1 MAVAPRRPTT
11 ASKQPAAA
19 AAVTTIFLP
28 RGISAMAAFFAAVPA
43 LTILAIGIA
52 VMRNAL
58 PLPLTALLAI
68 VACSCGYWI
77 KIALPQLGD
86 INIEMTAH
94 DLVIK
99 RLIGRSTYPWSQI
112 ESVKLFDPGSTL
124 ADSGR
129 GEEGRVAI
137 GLFLRST
144 AKTRT
149 PDAPPDV
156 TVITGTADNAEP
168 IIKACERITVHHR
181 RGPAGAN
188 GVGFGRNL
196 KGFRKP
202 AKATGAAA

>member
-86 INIEMTAH
+86 INNRLSALTSEVRRAVAATASIAP
-94 DLVIK
+94 VIMPSK
-99 RLIGRSTYPWSQI
+99 PGRTTFSVNSGFYQGRSGAGFGFAHRLDVAVPLMVHGGYSNGGGSAHIGR
-112 ESVKLFDPGSTL
+112 
-124 ADSGR
+124 
-129 GEEGRVAI
+129 
-137 GLFLRST
+137 
-144 AKTRT
+144 
-149 PDAPPDV
+149 
-156 TVITGTADNAEP
+156 
-168 IIKACERITVHHR
+168 
-181 RGPAGAN
+181 
-188 GVGFGRNL
+188 VGMAVEF
-196 KGFRKP
+196 
-202 AKATGAAA
+202 

>member
-1 MAVAPRRPTT
+1 MAVAPRKPTT
-11 ASKQPAAA
+11 ASKQPAPAA
-19 AAVTTIFLP
+19 ATTILLP
-28 RGISAMAAFFAAVPA
+28 RGIPPMAAFFVAVPA

-52 VMRNAL
+52 VMGNAL

-68 VACSCGYWI
+68 VVCSCGYWI

-86 INIEMTAH
+86 VSIELTAQ

-99 RLIGRSTYPWSQI
+99 RLTGRSTYPWSQV
-112 ESVKLFDPGSTL
+112 ESVKLFDPGSTM
-124 ADSGR
+124 ADSSRNG
-129 GEEGRVAI
+129 EGRVGI

-149 PDAPPDV
+149 PDSPPDV
-156 TVITGTADNAEP
+156 TIITGSADTAEP
-168 IIKACERITVHHR
+168 IIKACERITSHHR

-188 GVGFGRNL
+188 GIGFGRNV

-202 AKATGAAA
+202 AKQTGAAA